1 MGDDMSRSAASDT
14 DELLRLVSLGDS
26 NARSQLFE
34 RHRDRLQRMVAVRL
48 DHRLAARLDASDV
61 VQEALA
67 EASQKLTDYVRER
80 PVAFY
85 PWLRRLA
92 WENLVRL
99 SEHHLNA
106 QRRTVTREQSLNSA
120 LPDQSAVQ
128 LAGRLAASSL
138 SPDRRL
144 IAAELKSRVM
154 AALAELAHHDR
165 EILVLRYLEQ
175 LSNSE
180 IADVL
185 GLSEGAVRS
194 RHTRALDRLTRLIDR
209 EGIRRIALPE
219 SGI

>member
-1 MGDDMSRSAASDT
+1 MSKSAAPDT

-26 NARSQLFE
+26 NARSQLFD

-67 EASQKLTDYVRER
+67 EASQKLTDYVLER

-99 SEHHLNA
+99 SEHHLKA
-106 QRRTVTREQSLNSA
+106 QRRTVMREERLNSA
-120 LPDQSAVQ
+120 LQDSSAVL
-128 LAGRLAASSL
+128 LAGRLAASGL

-154 AALAELAHHDR
+154 SALAELADHDR
-165 EILVLRYLEQ
+165 EILVLRYLGIQQ
-175 LSNSE
+175 LSASHFLKRNQLF
-180 IADVL
+180 V
-185 GLSEGAVRS
+185 
-194 RHTRALDRLTRLIDR
+194 
-209 EGIRRIALPE
+209 PFF
-219 SGI
+219 

>member
-1 MGDDMSRSAASDT
+1 MSRSAAPDT
-14 DELLRLVSLGDS
+14 DELLRLVALGDS
-26 NARSQLFE
+26 NARSQLFD

-48 DHRLAARLDASDV
+48 DHRLAARIDASDV

-99 SEHHLNA
+99 SEHHLKA
-106 QRRTVTREQSLNSA
+106 QRRTVMREERLNSA
-120 LPDQSAVQ
+120 LPDQSAAQ
-128 LAGRLAASSL
+128 LAGTLAASGL

-154 AALAELAHHDR
+154 SALAELANHDR

-185 GLSEGAVRS
+185 GLSDVAVRS
-194 RHTRALDRLTRLIDR
+194 RHMRALDRLTRLIDR
-209 EGIRRIALPE
+209 EGL
-219 SGI
+219 

>member
-1 MGDDMSRSAASDT
+1 MSRSAAPDT
-14 DELLRLVSLGDS
+14 DELLRLVALGDS
-26 NARSQLFE
+26 NARSQLFD

-48 DHRLAARLDASDV
+48 DHRLAARIDASDV

-99 SEHHLNA
+99 SEHHLKA
-106 QRRTVTREQSLNSA
+106 QRRTVMREERLNSA
-120 LPDQSAVQ
+120 LPDQSAAL
-128 LAGRLAASSL
+128 LAGTLAASGL

-154 AALAELAHHDR
+154 SALAELANHDR

-185 GLSEGAVRS
+185 GLSDVAVRS
-194 RHTRALDRLTRLIDR
+194 RHMRALDRLTRLIDR
-209 EGIRRIALPE
+209 EGL
-219 SGI
+219 